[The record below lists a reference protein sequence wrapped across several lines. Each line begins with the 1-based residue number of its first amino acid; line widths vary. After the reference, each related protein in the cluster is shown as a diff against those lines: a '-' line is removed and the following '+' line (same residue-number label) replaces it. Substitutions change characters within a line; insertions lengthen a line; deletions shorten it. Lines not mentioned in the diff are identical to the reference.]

1 MCFGLASLLLLE
13 LVYNSFP
20 SNAIIEKPFCHILQA
35 PPPRKSEEE
44 LREEEELQLALA
56 LSQSEAEH
64 KKVCVVEL
72 IKSCSSKLKLVLRF

>member
-1 MCFGLASLLLLE
+1 MLLFLYVLVLPLSPLE

-64 KKVCVVEL
+64 KKVCVVEFN
-72 IKSCSSKLKLVLRF
+72 KKLFF